1 MLAGTIDKL
10 SALAFRLLRGR
21 IPVTLLSFLMVGAL
35 GVVVHMAVLQVSL
48 HTWASSFRWA
58 NGVAML
64 VAASFNYLT
73 NNKATFGFVTLSG
86 RRWVLGYFIYL
97 LITSV
102 GLALSLLVSGEVYD
116 VTGQPMLSALAGI
129 VSGSFWNYFMSYKF
143 VWKLLSRATRLAK
156 T

>member
-10 SALAFRLLRGR
+10 SAWAFRLLRGY
-21 IPVTLLSFLMVGAL
+21 IPVTLLSFLMVGSL
-35 GVVVHMAVLQVSL
+35 GVVVHMVVLNVSL
-48 HTWASSFRWA
+48 YTWAPSFRWA
-58 NGVAML
+58 NAAAML

-73 NNKATFGFVTLSG
+73 NNKATFGFASLSG

-102 GLALSLLVSGEVYD
+102 GLGLSLLVSGEIHD
-116 VTGQPMLSALAGI
+116 VIGRPMLSALAGI
-129 VSGSFWNYFMSYKF
+129 VAGSLWNYFMSYKF
-143 VWKLLSRATRLAK
+143 VWKLLSRATLLAK